1 MLRDCGIT
9 HERTGYNNPDAN
21 AFIERWFRTLKEEA
35 VWLTE
40 YRDFDEARQDIE
52 RYIRFYNTE
61 RLHSATRLSAHRLNT
76 GPIWLNRLLPK
87 EGGAEPVIHSE
98 HPLDAILSQ
107 PGGGQGAA

>member
-1 MLRDCGIT
+1 LSAARLR
-9 HERTGYNNPDAN
+9 HNPRTDRLQQPRRLS

-61 RLHSATRLSAHRLNT
+61 RLHSALGYRS
-76 GPIWLNRLLPK
+76 P
-87 EGGAEPVIHSE
+87 AEYRAY
-98 HPLDAILSQ
+98 LAQ
-107 PGGGQGAA
+107 QTAA